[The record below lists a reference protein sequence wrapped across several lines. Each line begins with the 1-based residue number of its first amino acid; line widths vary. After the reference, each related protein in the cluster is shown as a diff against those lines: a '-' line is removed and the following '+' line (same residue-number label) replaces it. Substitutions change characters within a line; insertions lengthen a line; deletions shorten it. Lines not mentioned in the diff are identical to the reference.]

1 MDLND
6 EKNAS
11 EFKFTEMTL
20 EQNNVITEEFTKHA
34 RMLPDRILDHLRI
47 LAGDTGGFPIDRL
60 QHCLQTA
67 TLAHQANE
75 DEEYVVCALLHD
87 IGDSLGPFN
96 HADVAATI
104 LRPFVSDENIW
115 MIEMHGIFQ
124 GYYYFHHVGMDRNMR
139 DQYKSHPCYEKTILF
154 CDNYDNQAFD
164 PTMDT
169 MPLEAFE
176 PMLRRVLATAKNT
189 IYECLT

>member
-1 MDLND
+1 MDLNND
-6 EKNAS
+6 KNSS

-20 EQNNVITEEFTKHA
+20 EQNDVITEEFTKHA
-34 RMLPDRILDHLRI
+34 QMLPGRILDHLRI

-75 DEEYVVCALLHD
+75 DDEYVVCALLHD
-87 IGDSLGPFN
+87 IGDSLGPYN
-96 HADVAATI
+96 HAELAATI
-104 LRPFVSDENIW
+104 LRPFVCDENLW

-154 CDNYDNQAFD
+154 CDKYDNQAFN
-164 PTMDT
+164 PAMETMQ
-169 MPLEAFE
+169 LEAFE
-176 PMLRRVLATAKNT
+176 PMLRRVFATPKNT